1 MNVKGRDMFAQVHC
15 PAALAPHELDAYLER
30 GWFRMRQN
38 IFTTNF
44 VHFKDQFYSALWL
57 RVTLADLKPDSS
69 RDKLF
74 RQNAIFRTEIRP
86 ASVTDE
92 KEALYTRYREQI
104 PFEPMAS
111 LRQLLYGDVS
121 TIDIYNSFEVAVY
134 DGDNLI
140 AIGFFDVGGI
150 SAAGIVSVYD
160 PAYKKYS
167 LGKYLIYLKMEYCK
181 KMSLQY
187 FYPGYFVPGY
197 KAFDYKLT
205 IGRSAL
211 HFLALR
217 SQEWIS
223 IDRFSQ
229 EYIPYAAMQNK
240 LDEVQRI
247 LGGRNLE
254 SKVLKYEFFDANL
267 FPELRNAALFD
278 FPVMLICSDAWNNDL
293 NHVIVFDVRDAHFHL
308 LQCIPVYIPNIQ
320 AKDPDFYSEYI
331 IKEEHEIFSSSAAQD
346 IVDWMVDYM
355 THRDISV

>member
-1 MNVKGRDMFAQVHC
+1 MNLKGRDMFAQVHC
-15 PAALAPHELDAYLER
+15 PTVLAPHELDAYLER

-57 RVTLADLKPDSS
+57 RVTLAELKQDSS

-74 RQNAIFRTEIRP
+74 RQNAIFRTEIKP
-86 ASVTDE
+86 ASVTEE
-92 KEALYTRYREQI
+92 KEALYTCYREQI
-104 PFEPMAS
+104 PFEPIAS
-111 LRQLLYGDVS
+111 LQQLLYGDAS
-121 TIDIYNSFEVAVY
+121 TINIYNSFEVAVY
-134 DGDNLI
+134 DGDKLI
-140 AIGFFDVGGI
+140 AVGFFDVGGV

-167 LGKYLIYLKMEYCK
+167 LGKYLIYSKIEFCK

-211 HFLALR
+211 HFLALQ
-217 SQEWIS
+217 SQEWVH
-223 IDRFSQ
+223 IDKFSHA
-229 EYIPYAAMQNK
+229 YIPYTVMQTK
-240 LDEVQRI
+240 LGEVQQI
-247 LGGRNLE
+247 LAGRTLE
-254 SKVLKYEFFDANL
+254 SKLLKYEFFDANL

-308 LQCIPVYIPNIQ
+308 LQCIPVYIPNVQ
-320 AKDPDFYSEYI
+320 VKDPDFYSEYI
-331 IKEEHEIFSSSAAQD
+331 IREEHEIFTSFTAQG
-346 IVDWMVDYM
+346 IVDWMIDYM
-355 THRDISV
+355 THRDVSV